1 MYRSGPGV
9 VEYALLIFL
18 AVTLGIAIF
27 VLVGP
32 EVARIANVAG
42 R

>member
-9 VEYALLIFL
+9 IEYALLIFL
-18 AVTLGIAIF
+18 AVTLGLAIF
-27 VLVGP
+27 ALVGP
-32 EVARIANVAG
+32 EIARIANVVG